1 VNADHRDLAGR
12 PHLLRGAVVVWSAFV
27 GAVLLTA
34 LLALAPDAWL
44 LPPVHMRDQA
54 LMFLV
59 LWLAS
64 TVPAGFAALLLAPR
78 KEG

>member
-1 VNADHRDLAGR
+1 MTHRQRDLASR
-12 PHLLRGAVVVWSAFV
+12 PRMLRGVVILWSAFV
-27 GAVLLTA
+27 GAVLLTV

-54 LMFLV
+54 LMFVV

-64 TVPAGFAALLLAPR
+64 LVPAGFAALLLAPR
-78 KEG
+78 QEG

>member
-1 VNADHRDLAGR
+1 MNAGPRDLAER
-12 PHLLRGAVVVWSAFV
+12 PRLLRGAVVVWSAFV

-54 LMFLV
+54 VMFLV